1 MKIAVDGFGGD
12 FAPGVVIEG
21 LAQAVPRL
29 PQCDFLLV
37 GHQEKLGFY
46 LEKYGL
52 AGNPR
57 IEVVHAESVCE
68 MSDPSTISLRGK
80 RDSSITV
87 CARLLKE
94 KRADAMVT
102 PGHTG
107 ATVAAT
113 KVLVRTLPGVDRP
126 ALAASMPNQRPHG
139 RFLLMDAGANVDC
152 HPLNLAQ
159 FAVMGGVYAEYLF
172 NTKSPRIGLL
182 SVGGEDSKGCELTKE
197 TFKILENM
205 PINFVGNVEPDAAM
219 EGDVDVLI
227 SDGFSGNVFL
237 KTAEG
242 LARSTVCWLKQVM
255 RRNAARVLGALLAQN
270 AFREL
275 KGIGASDII
284 GGAPLLGLNGICI
297 IGHGSSSPKAVFN
310 AIRVAAECV
319 EFGLNERIVR
329 GINECGVAV
338 EKVKPAASG
347 AAPEQTT
354 EK

>member
-1 MKIAVDGFGGD
+1 MKIAVDAFGGD

-21 LAQAVPRL
+21 LAQAVIRF
-29 PQCDFLLV
+29 PQCEFLLV
-37 GHQEKLGFY
+37 GHREKVGFY

-57 IEVVHAESVCE
+57 ITQVHAESVCE
-68 MSDPSTISLRGK
+68 MSDPSTISLRSK
-80 RDSSITV
+80 KDSSITV

-94 KRADAMVT
+94 KKADAMVT

-126 ALAASMPNQRPHG
+126 ALAASMPTQKAGG

-172 NTKSPRIGLL
+172 GIKSPRIGLL
-182 SVGGEDSKGCELTKE
+182 SVGGEDSKGNELTKE
-197 TFKILENM
+197 AFKLLENM
-205 PINFVGNVEPDAAM
+205 PINFVGNIEPNAAFFN
-219 EGDVDVLI
+219 EVDVLI
-227 SDGFSGNVFL
+227 SDGFAGNVLL

-242 LARSTVCWLKQVM
+242 LAKTTICWLKKVM
-255 RRNAARVLGALLAQN
+255 TRNAVRTIGALLAQN
-270 AFREL
+270 AFRDL
-275 KGIGASDII
+275 KTFGSSDII
-284 GGAPLLGLNGICI
+284 GGAPLLGVNGICI
-297 IGHGSSSPKAVFN
+297 IGHGSSNPKAVFN

-319 EFGLNERIVR
+319 EFGLNDRIVK
-329 GINECGVAV
+329 GLNECGVSV
-338 EKVKPAASG
+338 EQFKNNTENSTPKVG
-347 AAPEQTT
+347 D
-354 EK
+354 